1 MNRWWKNTLTA
12 SAVIACA
19 SALRGGEAEHASAQ
33 EAGVARRP
41 VPVAAPSPVSGSPV
55 SGSPVSGSP
64 VSGSPVSG
72 SPLSGLE
79 IRRERL
85 ANGLRVVLNP
95 DRSVPTV
102 GIAVYYDVGSRN
114 EVRGRSG
121 FAHLFEHMMF
131 QGSANVGKGEHFVI
145 ITQRGGS
152 MNGTTSDDRTNY
164 FETLPSNELELG
176 LWLEADRMRSLVVNE
191 ENFEN
196 QREVVMDERR
206 QSYENQPYSLSFLRA
221 NELSYGDYWPYAHS
235 TIGDMQDLVNAP
247 LAAVQEFWTHY
258 YAPNNAVLSIA
269 GDFDPDEAMALVR
282 RHFEDIESRS
292 VPAYAP
298 PELQPQTAERRD
310 AMTDLLAD
318 LPALHINWHIPPARE
333 ADHYALEMLSLVLGH
348 GQSSRLYR
356 QLVHDRELVSQISVG
371 TDDRRGPDLFSVFGL
386 IADGHTPA
394 EVEPLV
400 YAEIERI
407 AREGVTPRELER
419 VRNQVRS
426 FFLFSLQSNLDRAQ
440 NLAEFEM
447 YWGDANLVRGELDRF
462 LAVSR
467 EDVQRVAGRYF
478 AATNR
483 SVLHVTPAGASEG
496 GGA

>member
-1 MNRWWKNTLTA
+1 MNRWWKTTLTA
-12 SAVIACA
+12 SAALACA
-19 SALRGGEAEHASAQ
+19 VGLRGGEPARAQ
-33 EAGVARRP
+33 EAGIGAPVRPPAAERARARTTATTP
-41 VPVAAPSPVSGSPV
+41 ARPSP
-55 SGSPVSGSP
+55 
-64 VSGSPVSG
+64 
-72 SPLSGLE
+72 LDGLE

-85 ANGLRVVLNP
+85 GSGLRVVLNP

-164 FETLPSNELELG
+164 YETLPSNELELG
-176 LWLEADRMRSLVVNE
+176 LWLEADRMRSLAVTE

-206 QSYENQPYSLSFLRA
+206 QSYENQPYALSFLRA

-247 LAAVQEFWTHY
+247 LTAVQEFWTQY
-258 YAPNNAVLSIA
+258 YAPNNAVLSIS
-269 GDFDPDEAMALVR
+269 GDFDADEAMALVH
-282 RHFEDIESRS
+282 RHFDDIQPRQ
-292 VPAYAP
+292 VPAFAP
-298 PELQPQTAERRD
+298 PQIQPQTAERRD
-310 AMTDLLAD
+310 AMVDPLAD
-318 LPALHINWHIPPARE
+318 LPAFHVNWHIPAARE
-333 ADHYALEMLSLVLGH
+333 ADHYALEMLSLILGH
-348 GQSSRLYR
+348 GHSSRLYR
-356 QLVHDRELVSQISVG
+356 DLVHERQLVSEISAG

-386 IADGHTPA
+386 VAEGHTPS

-400 YAEIERI
+400 FGHLERI
-407 AREGVTPRELER
+407 GREGVTERELTR

-426 FFLFSLQSNLDRAQ
+426 FFLFSLQANLDRARQ
-440 NLAEFEM
+440 LAEFEM
-447 YWGDANLVRGELDRF
+447 YWGDANLIRGELDRY
-462 LAVSR
+462 LAVTR
-467 EDVQRVAGRYF
+467 ADVQRVAARYF
-478 AATNR
+478 AETNR
-483 SVLHVTPAGASEG
+483 SVLDVMPAGASAG
-496 GGA
+496 GGAP